1 MKEKLLLVLFVTLGL
16 FFTSNVYSQE
26 SNSVKVANDY
36 ELVQAMN
43 NPNVVSVEIT
53 QDGYYE
59 SLGDY
64 VINGTVVTLGEFNG
78 GSRAACTLSI
88 SKSDGC
94 FVTGTA
100 AGVVTASTSG
110 DPSCPP
116 TPSSGA
122 YGWSVTNKPAGATV
136 VFIDGVY
143 TLEMD
148 FTVDMPGQ
156 YTLKYAWDD
165 FNVATTN
172 VFFWS
177 TPTVT
182 LTPTT
187 DDCGEQSFSYTMD
200 AGVYPGPQSMTELW
214 EVTDGSLTTVSF
226 TAPTGGTFT
235 FDPTDAEFSTLDQC
249 GDYTIEVTVT
259 NPANGAN
266 CSSSDSKDIYIYDT
280 PQNLNAGMNQDIC
293 EVGGVF
299 STPISGTHDLVTC
312 DDGSTPTVAW
322 SHTGGGGS
330 GTISFANSTASST
343 TVSSTAC
350 GEYVLTFTVTN
361 GNCVTSSTTT
371 VNFYDLADGYS
382 AGADQD
388 VCETGSAYSA
398 TLAGVTGTVSCGTLS
413 GVWTVTGGSGSGTIT
428 FADDTDPTTTVTSTA
443 CGDYVL
449 TYTVTNGGAPS
460 CDVSDAMTLTFYDL
474 ATNVEAGDNQDV
486 CEDGSGFM
494 TTLGSSYTDVSCGT
508 TSGMWSVTG
517 GSGSGTITFA
527 DATMTNT
534 TITSTACGDYELT
547 YTVTSGGGT
556 ASCDASDVMTVNF
569 YDLAAG
575 ASAGDDQDVCENS
588 GYSAT
593 LAGSLGTVSCGTTSG
608 LWTVTS
614 GTPSDITF
622 ADDTDATTT
631 VTSTTC
637 GEYELTYTVT
647 SGGGTATCTTSDA
660 MTLTFYDL
668 ATSVDAGAD
677 QDVCEYNAPGK
688 TPGFPYQ
695 TALDASFVGGNC
707 GTSSGMWSVTGGT
720 GTGTIYFTDASV
732 SNTTVTSTACGEY
745 VLTYTVTSGGGTATC
760 TVTDDMTLYFYDLPD
775 NVSAGTAQDVC
786 EDGAGD
792 FIASLTG
799 SFGSANDV
807 SCDNGTAPTVEWSAA
822 AGNPGTTTFTTATS
836 TTTDAEVSVCGS
848 YTFWFEVT
856 NGPGCSVSNSVT
868 VDFFDEP
875 EILNIVAPDKVCGYT
890 TSAITGSNSMSC
902 GTPTVAWT
910 TTSSPAG
917 AATPTFGNGTTDN
930 PTVTVTTCGEYTFEY
945 SVSNITGCETTSS
958 TTIIFYDPPSIT
970 VAQGTPSGD
979 VYTCSSVSYNVTNSA
994 CGSSLW
1000 TYSWNVT
1007 GGTISGSSVG
1017 TGITVIWDQ
1026 TSGTA
1031 AGNVSCTASTIG
1043 LSGCGDVDDL
1053 DVDLIE
1059 PTFQGQVKYWNEFET
1074 YMPTPFPTNF
1084 NGAYPQDYFYAEL
1097 WDGSTMRESTIVQ
1110 PNLQFGLSGDSTLLS
1125 YYGFTIPTTLDGC
1138 SGTYYVKVWDGG
1150 LSYDPGAP
1158 AGSAPL
1164 GASYTYTNWGGVNAT
1179 DAYAI
1184 QLMAAGSDL
1193 NTSYPWV
1200 GLNSGS
1206 PLYGFYSND
1215 IADVNT
1221 SGTTITAL
1229 DALIV
1234 NYRAVG
1240 LLANYPNSGSN
1251 LFSPNFAVAGR
1262 MVSELPDPT
1271 WDDYFASCVT
1281 KGSFCD
1287 DVQFT
1292 HSGDDYMYY
1301 DDAADHKYMSAAL
1314 PWLPEANLMN
1324 IYYTA
1329 EGDINA
1335 SYVPTSGGFKS
1346 LENIDLV
1353 YENLVG
1359 THVDQV
1365 ITIPVKIDRD
1375 AEVNAI
1381 SLFMNYRNDLIEV
1394 IGTNYGEDYVFID
1407 QEEGILNIGWFSTDT
1422 RDVEAEEII
1431 AQIKVR
1437 VLAEIPEGTE
1447 LFELNMNTELAD
1459 ATATPIEDITLKTIG
1474 VTTDKVAF
1482 TGTELTTSI
1491 YPNPFSNRTTITYTL
1506 PETGKVRI
1514 DVINNMGTVVANIVE
1529 EVQEAGVQ
1537 SLVYNADL
1545 SPGIYFYSITLQG
1558 EANTYSTV
1566 ERMIVVN

>member
-16 FFTSNVYSQE
+16 FFTADAYSQE
-26 SNSVKVANDY
+26 ANTVKVANNN

-43 NPNVVSVEIT
+43 NPDVISVEIT

-88 SKSDGC
+88 SKTDGC
-94 FVTGTA
+94 FVSGTA
-100 AGVVTASTSG
+100 AGTVTASTSG

-116 TPSSGA
+116 DPTTGA
-122 YGWSVTNKPAGATV
+122 YGWSVTNEPAGATV
-136 VFIDGVY
+136 VFLDGVY
-143 TLEMD
+143 DLEMD
-148 FTVDMPGQ
+148 FTVDMAGQ
-156 YTLKYAWDD
+156 YTFKYAWDD

-182 LTPTT
+182 LTLGSASCGDQTLSYTT
-187 DDCGEQSFSYTMD
+187 DVGS
-200 AGVYPGPQSMTELW
+200 YPGPDAMTELW
-214 EVTDGSLTTVSF
+214 EVTDGSSNIVTF
-226 TAPTGGTFT
+226 TPSGSPFT
-235 FDPTDAEFSTLDQC
+235 FDPSDAEFSSLDQC

-266 CSSSDSKDIYIYDT
+266 CSSSDSESFYIYDT
-280 PQNLNAGMNQDIC
+280 PANLDAGMNQDVC

-299 STPISGTHDLVTC
+299 STAISGSHDAVSC

-343 TVSSTAC
+343 TVSSTEC

-361 GNCVTSSTTT
+361 GNCVSSSTTT
-371 VNFYDLADGYS
+371 VNFFDLADGYS
-382 AGADQD
+382 AGANQD
-388 VCETGSAYSA
+388 VCEDGSGYAA
-398 TLAGVTGTVSCGTLS
+398 TLAGVTGTVSCGSLS
-413 GVWTVTGGSGSGTIT
+413 GVWTVTGGAGSGTIT
-428 FADDTDPTTTVTSTA
+428 FADDTDPATTVTSTA
-443 CGDYVL
+443 CGDYEL

-460 CDVSDAMTLTFYDL
+460 CDVSDAMTLTFYDQ

-508 TSGMWSVTG
+508 TSGMWTVTG

-527 DATMTNT
+527 DATATNT

-547 YTVTSGGGT
+547 YTVTSGGGA
-556 ASCDASDVMTVNF
+556 ASCDVYDAMTVNF

-575 ASAGDDQDVCENS
+575 ATAGDDQDVCEDGS
-588 GYSAT
+588 GFETT
-593 LAGSLGTVSCGTTSG
+593 LTGSTGTVSCGSASG
-608 LWTVTS
+608 LWTKTS
-614 GTPSDITF
+614 GPGSVTF
-622 ADDTDATTT
+622 ANGTDPTTT
-631 VTSTTC
+631 VSATTC
-637 GEYELTYTVT
+637 GTYVLTYTVT
-647 SGGGTATCTTSDA
+647 SGGGTATCTTSDD
-660 MTLTFYDL
+660 MTLNFYDL
-668 ATSVDAGAD
+668 ATSVAAGDD
-677 QDVCEYNAPGK
+677 QDRCEYGLPGK
-688 TPGFPYQ
+688 VPGFPYQ
-695 TALDASFVGGNC
+695 TTLDGSFVGGDC
-707 GTSSGMWSVTGGT
+707 GTSTGMWSVTGGT
-720 GTGTIYFTDASV
+720 GSGTITFADASV
-732 SNTTVTSTACGEY
+732 SNTTVSSTACGEY
-745 VLTYTVTSGGGTATC
+745 ILTYTVTSGGGTATC
-760 TVTDDMTLYFYDLPD
+760 TVSDEMTLYFYDLPD

-786 EDGAGD
+786 EDGSGD

-799 SFGSANDV
+799 SFGTADNV
-807 SCDNGTAPTVEWSAA
+807 SCDNGTAPTVAWSTDAS
-822 AGNPGTTTFTTATS
+822 GVTFTTATS
-836 TTTDAEVSVCGS
+836 TTTDVEVPSCGS

-856 NGPGCSVSNSVT
+856 NGPGCSVSNTVT
-868 VDFFDEP
+868 VDFYDLP
-875 EILNIVAPDKVCGYT
+875 EILDIVAADKVCGYT
-890 TSAITGSNSMSC
+890 TTMTGSNSMSC
-902 GTPTVAWT
+902 GSPTVAWT

-917 AATPTFGNGTTDN
+917 AATPTFGDGSTDT

-958 TTIIFYDPPSIT
+958 TTIHFYDTPNPVIT
-970 VAQGTPSGD
+970 GEED
-979 VYTCSSVSYNVTNSA
+979 VYTCATETYIITDDACNDQSDITYTWTITGGVFEGTTNTTTTGVSATIVWGYT
-994 CGSSLW
+994 
-1000 TYSWNVT
+1000 T
-1007 GGTISGSSVG
+1007 GGTIDVEASVDPLLG
-1017 TGITVIWDQ
+1017 
-1026 TSGTA
+1026 
-1031 AGNVSCTASTIG
+1031 SCT
-1043 LSGCGDVDDL
+1043 VDAAQFAVTL
-1053 DVDLIE
+1053 AE
-1059 PTFQGQVKYWNEFET
+1059 PTFQGQVKYWNSSET
-1074 YMPTPFPTNF
+1074 YMPTPFPTDF
-1084 NGAYPQDYFYAEL
+1084 SGAYPQDYFYAEL
-1097 WDGSTMRESTIVQ
+1097 WDVSTMRESTIVQ
-1110 PNLQFGLSGDSTLLS
+1110 PNLQFGPTGQDSTLVS
-1125 YYGFTIPTTLDGC
+1125 YYGFTIPTYTDGC
-1138 SGTYYVKVWDGG
+1138 SGSYSIKVWDGG
-1150 LSYDPGAP
+1150 LSYDPNSP

-1164 GASYTYTNWGGVNAT
+1164 GASYTYSNWGGVNAT

-1184 QLMAAGSDL
+1184 QLMAAASDL
-1193 NTSYPWV
+1193 NSSYPWV
-1200 GLNSGS
+1200 GLTSDAPS
-1206 PLYGFYSND
+1206 YGFYSND

-1262 MVSELPDPT
+1262 MVSELPEST
-1271 WDDYFASCVT
+1271 WDTYFNDCNV
-1281 KGSFCD
+1281 KGYGGCD
-1287 DVQFT
+1287 DIQFT
-1292 HSGDDYMYY
+1292 HTGDDYMYY
-1301 DDAADHKYMSAAL
+1301 DDAVDHKYTSASL
-1314 PWLPEANLMN
+1314 PWEPKANLMN
-1324 IYYTA
+1324 IYYEA

-1335 SYVPTSGGFKS
+1335 SYVPTSGGFKAQPNM
-1346 LENIDLV
+1346 ELV

-1359 THVDQV
+1359 TQIDQV
-1365 ITIPVKIDRD
+1365 ITIPVKVDRD
-1375 AEVNAI
+1375 AELNAI

-1459 ATATPIEDITLKTIG
+1459 ASATPIEDVTLKTIG

-1482 TGTELTTSI
+1482 SGTELTTSI
-1491 YPNPFSNRTTITYTL
+1491 YPNPFNNRATITYTL
-1506 PETGKVRI
+1506 PETGRVTI
-1514 DVINNMGTVVANIVE
+1514 DVIDNMGTVVANIVE

-1537 SLVYNADL
+1537 SFVYRTEL
-1545 SPGIYFYSITLQG
+1545 SPGLYFYSITLQG
-1558 EANTYSTV
+1558 ENDTYSTV